1 MLDALV
7 LVIGAILVN
16 NFVLAR
22 FLGICPFLGVSQ
34 KVETSLGMSAAV
46 TFVMTMSAI
55 ATWLVYRLVLVP
67 LHIEY
72 LKTIA
77 FILVIAALVQFV
89 EMVLKKTS
97 EALYE
102 TLGIYLPLITTNC
115 AILGIALLSLQQQDS
130 FIEAAIF
137 GFAASVGFGLALLL
151 FAGLRERIVLS
162 KVPEAF
168 QGNAIKLVTAG
179 LLSLSFMGFSGIDKG
194 IARVFGG

>member
-1 MLDALV
+1 MLDTLV
-7 LVIGAILVN
+7 LVIGAVLVN

-34 KVETSLGMSAAV
+34 KLDSSLGMSAAV
-46 TFVMTMSAI
+46 TFVMTMAAI
-55 ATWLVYRLVLVP
+55 ATWAVYKLVLVP

-77 FILVIAALVQFV
+77 FILIIASLVQLV

-102 TLGIYLPLITTNC
+102 TLGIFLPLITTNC
-115 AILGIALLSLQQQDS
+115 AILGVALLTQQVDYN
-130 FIEAAIF
+130 FIQAAVF
-137 GFAASVGFGLALLL
+137 GFAASVGFTFALVL

-162 KVPEAF
+162 RIPIPF
-168 QGNAIKLVTAG
+168 QGNAINLIVAG
-179 LLSLSFMGFSGIDKG
+179 LLSLTFMGFAGIDKG
-194 IARVFGG
+194 ISRVFGG

>member
-46 TFVMTMSAI
+46 TFVMTMAAI
-55 ATWLVYRLVLVP
+55 ATWLVYRMILVP

-77 FILVIAALVQFV
+77 FILVIASLVQLV

-115 AILGIALLSLQQQDS
+115 AILGVALLSLQQQDS

-137 GFAASVGFGLALLL
+137 GFAASVGFALALLL

-179 LLSLSFMGFSGIDKG
+179 LLSLSFMGFAGIDKG

>member
-115 AILGIALLSLQQQDS
+115 AILGIALLPLQQQDS